1 MSRVVRH
8 IRIEDA
14 APYRRVP
21 GFEQAQGDAPAAA
34 LKRPLL
40 FNRSARRP
48 VLSIGMRQPLMTSS
62 PVRFDGDAA

>member
-1 MSRVVRH
+1 VSRAVRH

-21 GFEQAQGDAPAAA
+21 AFEQVQGDAPATAVR
-34 LKRPLL
+34 RPLL

-48 VLSIGMRQPLMTSS
+48 VLSIGMRPPAVPRT
-62 PVRFDGDAA
+62 VHFDGDAA

>member
-1 MSRVVRH
+1 MSRSVRH

-21 GFEQAQGDAPAAA
+21 GFEQVQGDAPATAV
-34 LKRPLL
+34 KRPLL

-48 VLSIGMRQPLMTSS
+48 VLSVGMRQPVLASR
-62 PVRFDGDAA
+62 PVRFGGDAA

>member
-1 MSRVVRH
+1 VSRTVRH

-21 GFEQAQGDAPAAA
+21 AFQQVQGDAPAAGV
-34 LKRPLL
+34 KRPLL

-48 VLSIGMRQPLMTSS
+48 VLSIGMRQPVTSR
-62 PVRFDGDAA
+62 PVHFDGDAA